1 MEVKCRIS
9 SPMKGTNI
17 WNKFVHYS
25 KSKFKQYVVVLLW
38 QTQCSIKSGFY
49 VKLSQTLSN
58 WLQMLVALKIPLH
71 SFFVWLIL
79 NSPRNFFFFVLKIF
93 FFFFS
98 WNRILNVMPLKWAV
112 QNFACVLLI
121 EWIGIE
127 LIDPSFGILGIEL
140 VFTFLSPYW
149 PLPLLQPG
157 SQPIFFKILWK
168 VGVG

>member
-1 MEVKCRIS
+1 MKQICTLFKKQIQTIRCRTS
-9 SPMKGTNI
+9 LTDT
-17 WNKFVHYS
+17 
-25 KSKFKQYVVVLLW
+25 VLYK
-38 QTQCSIKSGFY
+38 IREMYNSGFY
-49 VKLSQTLSN
+49 VKLTQTWSN
-58 WLQMLVALKIPLH
+58 WLQMLVALKIPLPP
-71 SFFVWLIL
+71 FLFCLVDIE
-79 NSPRNFFFFVLKIF
+79 FTTKFFFVLKIF